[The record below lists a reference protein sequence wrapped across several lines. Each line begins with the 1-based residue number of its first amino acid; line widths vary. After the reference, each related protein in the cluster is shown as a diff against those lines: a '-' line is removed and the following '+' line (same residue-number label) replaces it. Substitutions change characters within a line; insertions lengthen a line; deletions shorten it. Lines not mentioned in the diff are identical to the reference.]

1 MQAKLK
7 NEEQGK
13 EIQLLKEV
21 NKNLE
26 RTLLDDK
33 KGVELRN
40 EKVISIQSRLNIR
53 NISNT

>member
-40 EKVISIQSRLNIR
+40 EKVISIQSLLNIR